1 MKAALAVSLSQFL
14 VVVLGFLL
22 ASIPCQV
29 KFFSSLGKFLLPHP
43 FYFTASFLSND
54 AWNKIFNSLLK
65 EILNIFSFL
74 DNTNSGNEKNEKIFE
89 YKDGFCN

>member
-22 ASIPCQV
+22 ASTPCQV

-65 EILNIFSFL
+65 EFLNIFSFL